1 MARENALKY
10 VKENIEKWSEK
21 KDRNVFRQKKKRN
34 TPLLPRHYVN
44 SEEFFRLKML
54 THFIASFPEYHD
66 CVPLAPTFR
75 KITVSIMSL
84 SNSSN
89 NTSRKV
95 KGVIRPRWKYCG
107 GGCSG
112 AAVNNTFHR
121 GPKQQVKAEETQ
133 RATDLSS
140 SGTAFRQ
147 VR

>member
-21 KDRNVFRQKKKRN
+21 RPECCQKK
-34 TPLLPRHYVN
+34 
-44 SEEFFRLKML
+44 EEKYTVTSQTLCKFRRIFLQML

-66 CVPLAPTFR
+66 FVPLAPTFFR

-89 NTSRKV
+89 SRE
-95 KGVIRPRWKYCG
+95 KGEG
-107 GGCSG
+107 GNPTEMEALRCLPNGPASG
-112 AAVNNTFHR
+112 S
-121 GPKQQVKAEETQ
+121 GQKQLLAKREET
-133 RATDLSS
+133 RRGTDLSS